1 MAAATSAMCET
12 RIVPADAGGI
22 AEAVA
27 LLGAGGIVALPTET
41 VYGLGAD
48 AGNAA
53 AVAAVFAAKG
63 RPAVNPLIVH
73 VADIDMA
80 GCYAD
85 LPPAARRLAAAFW
98 PGPLTLVV
106 AARAQAPLAA
116 AVTAG
121 LDTVA
126 LRVPAH
132 PVMAAVLHDFGR
144 GVAAPSANASGR
156 LSPTRASHVLE
167 SLGGRIPLIVD
178 AGPTTAGLESS
189 IVAVD
194 TDGRLTLLR
203 HGAIPLEAIR
213 AVAGADIAVAGE
225 GSPVA
230 APGMLLRHY
239 APRLPLRLGVE
250 IAGADAFHIGFG
262 PIAGDASLSPAGDLA
277 QAAARLF
284 ELLHI
289 AEASGRRWIA
299 VAPIPDVA
307 EGRAILDRLRR
318 AARG

>member
-73 VADIDMA
+73 VADTDMA

-106 AARAQAPLAA
+106 AARAHAPLAA
-116 AVTAG
+116 A
-121 LDTVA
+121 
-126 LRVPAH
+126 RAH
-132 PVMAAVLHDFGR
+132 APL
-144 GVAAPSANASGR
+144 AAPSLPGSTPSRCAFR
-156 LSPTRASHVLE
+156 
-167 SLGGRIPLIVD
+167 RI
-178 AGPTTAGLESS
+178 
-189 IVAVD
+189 
-194 TDGRLTLLR
+194 R
-203 HGAIPLEAIR
+203 
-213 AVAGADIAVAGE
+213 
-225 GSPVA
+225 
-230 APGMLLRHY
+230 
-239 APRLPLRLGVE
+239 
-250 IAGADAFHIGFG
+250 
-262 PIAGDASLSPAGDLA
+262 
-277 QAAARLF
+277 
-284 ELLHI
+284 
-289 AEASGRRWIA
+289 
-299 VAPIPDVA
+299 
-307 EGRAILDRLRR
+307 
-318 AARG
+318 